1 MAIHSRLI
9 EYLCGDTLLE
19 GRLFWDDTSVGPQPA
34 VAVAHTWAGRGAFE
48 EGRAQSLAEA
58 GYVGF
63 AVDLYGKGVRGT
75 TPEENTALMTP
86 LLEDRATL
94 QARIA
99 AAIVAL
105 REQDEVAASKV
116 AAIGFCFGGL
126 TVLDL
131 ARAGSD
137 VLGVASFHGLFMPAD
152 NLPAPSITAKVLCLH
167 GYDDPMAAPEAM
179 TALGSELSESGADW
193 QIHAYGNT
201 LHAFTNPEANAPE
214 MGMGYSE
221 AADRRSA
228 QALQN
233 FLDEIFS

>member
-9 EYLCGDTLLE
+9 EYHCGDALLE
-19 GRLFWDDTSVGPQPA
+19 GRLFWDDTQVGPQPA

-48 EGRAQSLAEA
+48 EARAQSLAEA

-99 AAIVAL
+99 AAIDAL
-105 REQDEVAASKV
+105 REQDEVDASKV

-131 ARAGSD
+131 ARSGSD
-137 VLGVASFHGLFMPAD
+137 VLGVASFHGLFTPAD
-152 NLPAPSITAKVLCLH
+152 NLPSPSITAKVLCLH

-179 TALGSELSESGADW
+179 TALGSELSQAGADW

-214 MGMGYSE
+214 MGMAYSE
-221 AADRRSA
+221 AGDRRSA

-233 FLDEIFS
+233 FLDEIF